1 VAVSG
6 GATTVAA
13 AGADVW
19 AIAGSGKAVRI
30 SGSTH
35 SPDGASVNLPSGVRD
50 AVASVDGRW
59 LVAAVSGGLAIADT
73 TSGQVTNVAVQGGV
87 DRVAIGATSDG
98 GVRVVGLSH
107 RVTPSMCPGTSQLAI
122 VQLGDTLGALQMA
135 SPQVALAD
143 IAGSESDA
151 DVVGVDPCKNA
162 LDRLTAS
169 GEITS
174 ATTIATVPAPT
185 VAAMFG
191 DHAWALGSVPGM
203 NDTTGVTISA
213 GYPVLVDAA
222 VDGSSSTRNNLA
234 PVLQSAH
241 GFDQDGNDLIL
252 SRDMNA
258 TTVNPDDLVVV
269 PPGDQVAIV
278 YDAHYSAPEL
288 DQGLTPVIPMMMADT
303 FEYELLDATGGALV
317 QRMLASCNLQYNG
330 TGVAVPN
337 WRCEPAAGATW
348 AQNQFTPGALAVLYG
363 GR

>member
-1 VAVSG
+1 VS
-6 GATTVAA
+6 
-13 AGADVW
+13 
-19 AIAGSGKAVRI
+19 
-30 SGSTH
+30 
-35 SPDGASVNLPSGVRD
+35 LPSGVRD
-50 AVASVDGRW
+50 AVASTDGRW

-73 TSGQVTNVAVQGGV
+73 TSGQVTNVAVPGGV

-107 RVTPSMCPGTSQLAI
+107 RVTPGTCPGSSKLAI

-135 SPQVALAD
+135 DPQVALAD

-203 NDTTGVTISA
+203 NDTGGVTTVA

-222 VDGSSSTRNNLA
+222 VDGSTSTRNNLA
-234 PVLQSAH
+234 PVLQTAH

-258 TTVNPDDLVVV
+258 ATVNPDDLVVV

-288 DQGLTPVIPMMMADT
+288 DQGLTPVIPKMMADT

-317 QRMLASCNLQYNG
+317 QRMLASCNLQYDP
-330 TGVAVPN
+330 TGVSVPD
-337 WRCEPAAGATW
+337 WRCEPAAGEAW